1 MMMKKALTLMAVSM
15 VLVFLFAGCAK
26 PPTEEMNAAKAA
38 IDAVVADGAMKFA
51 AEDAKKLNDG
61 MKAVQDE
68 IKAQESKTFKDYDK
82 AKQILAKVKADA
94 GALKAALPAKKEEA
108 KKNAT
113 AAQDAAIAAVAEA
126 KALLAKAPK
135 GKGSQADIEALRADL
150 KGIEDSLAEVKTAF
164 DGEDYMVAIEKSN
177 AIKDKAAAISDQVK
191 KAMEKVGSKKK

>member
-1 MMMKKALTLMAVSM
+1 MKKALKLMAVSM
-15 VLVFLFAGCAK
+15 VLVFLFVGCAK

-51 AEDAKKLNDG
+51 AEDAKKLNDA

-94 GALKAALPAKKEEA
+94 GTLKTALPAKKEEA

-113 AAQDAAIAAVAEA
+113 AAQDAAKAAVAEA

-135 GKGSQADIEALRADL
+135 GKGSKADIEALRADL
-150 KGIEDSLAEVKTAF
+150 KGIEDALAEVKTAF

-177 AIKDKAAAISDQVK
+177 AIKDKSAAISDQVK
-191 KAMEKVGSKKK
+191 KAMEKVGTKKK